1 MSFYILALVK
11 FLYVLV
17 LVESVISLF
26 VIVRGQRSPTD
37 TIDYTALPF
46 DGSGLVL
53 CFTTLHYWASTVS
66 ADQGDTNNVVSPP
79 PSAITD
85 IKLVKLTLDDPS

>member
-11 FLYVLV
+11 FLYVL
-17 LVESVISLF
+17 ESVISLF

-37 TIDYTALPF
+37 TIDYTALPSG
-46 DGSGLVL
+46 GSGLVL

-66 ADQGDTNNVVSPP
+66 ADQGDTNNNVVSPA

>member
-11 FLYVLV
+11 FLYVL
-17 LVESVISLF
+17 ESVISLF

-53 CFTTLHYWASTVS
+53 CFTTLHYWASNS
-66 ADQGDTNNVVSPP
+66 
-79 PSAITD
+79 
-85 IKLVKLTLDDPS
+85 TLS